1 MSAFVGT
8 ETDLIDRWLVAVLG
22 ADGSAV
28 YDGVADEDAPY
39 PFYAF
44 AMLSGGADTLG
55 VGQARIMARPLYLVK
70 ATVQGTSYDAARP
83 ANNRAD
89 RLLHGAKNILV
100 PGGTIISCTREAP
113 FKLEENANGV
123 SYRHLGGMYRFEVQA
138 T

>member
-28 YDGVADEDAPY
+28 YADLADEGAPY
-39 PFYAF
+39 PFYVF
-44 AMLSGGADTLG
+44 TMLSGGSDTLG

-70 ATVQGTSYDAARP
+70 ATVQSLTYDAARP
-83 ANNRAD
+83 AAKRAD
-89 RLLHGAKNILV
+89 QLLHGARNVAV
-100 PGGTIISCTREAP
+100 PGGLILSCTREAP
-113 FKLEENANGV
+113 FKLAENANGV

-138 T
+138 K